1 MLTTKLTVSAV
12 LVAALTL
19 AGITSVGVPS
29 ASAATNPTIVQT
41 TINNIVYTV
50 NTRSPGLGATVSGY
64 TAYFGN
70 PKVAVVSSRVTIKG
84 VSYAVTSIGKKA
96 FFQSN
101 FTGFSL
107 PNTITSIGAYAFA
120 NYYLAGG
127 MVIPDSVT
135 DIAEYAFYQTSF
147 NGQLTLGNGV
157 KTIGRYAFSNAT
169 VGSLTIPNSVTTIG
183 EGAFFDSN
191 VTSLTLGSS
200 VTTIGE
206 RAFMYTNVPTLVIPN
221 SVTSIGD
228 RAFESAGVTT
238 LTLGSGLQTIESS
251 AFAYNN
257 GLASVVIPDS
267 VTTIGEYAFYN
278 NALANLTLGRSVQT
292 IGNGAFRNNVLTAV
306 TIPDQV
312 TVIGNAAFQNNRLAS
327 LTLGSAVETIGVQ
340 AFAENGAF
348 TGNLIIPASV
358 STIGAGAFRGGGTF
372 DQVVLPDGLT
382 EIADELFRETRV
394 KSVVIP
400 DTVTEIG
407 YAAFAVSNLESLT
420 LPSSVVTIGEG
431 AFAVSNVESLT
442 IPDSVTSIGDSA
454 FISGQ
459 LTSLTIGDSVTVI
472 GDEAFRNNIIE
483 ALTIGDSV
491 EIIGSSAFFDNR
503 FSRLDIPNSVK
514 QIGNE
519 AFSSPHLTEVIMS
532 RNIVSIGGAAFE
544 PIGTTP
550 DRLNVYM
557 TGTTP
562 PSTVSGAATEMAS
575 FMTPPGS
582 PSSTVYYP
590 PANPDLY
597 GANWEMYPS
606 SFAVGVLFD
615 ANGYGTNPAPQL
627 TPGSSTMTASAPSDP
642 SAGVATFQ
650 GWFTERVGGTK
661 FNFANPVTG
670 IVRLYAQWGA
680 SFENTATPTIQGVAK
695 VGETLVAHA
704 GTWSPEPTLSYEW
717 RRSGSTSIIST
728 DSTYVVTPEDFGL
741 TLNVTVK
748 ARADGYQTRE
758 VTSASTAAVLPA
770 AFTVAPTPTIVGT
783 PAVGRLLRASA
794 GDWVEPA
801 AFTYT
806 WKSIST
812 TNVTTTVG
820 TGDTYTVA
828 PADLGKKITLTV
840 TAALAGYVTTSKVSA
855 LTATVATGTF
865 TSAPA
870 PTISGTAVFGQTLT
884 AVTGTW
890 SSSPTITYQWR
901 RSGSTTVIGTAARY
915 TLGAA
920 DIGKTLTVTVTATK
934 TGFLTTSKSSVA
946 TATVALAT
954 FATAPTPTITGAAV
968 FGETLRAVT
977 GTWSNAP
984 GFTYQWKRSGLTT
997 AIGTAAAYTL
1007 TAADIGKTI
1016 TVTVT
1021 ATKSGFTTLSKTSLA
1036 TAAVASATF
1045 TTAPNPTISGTATVG
1060 QPLTA
1065 VTTGWVPNVGVS
1077 YAYEWKRSDTAG
1089 GVGTT
1094 VGSLDKYTLAPGD
1107 RGKFITVTVTATK
1120 TGYITTSR
1128 TSLPTSAVG

>member
-1 MLTTKLTVSAV
+1 MPQTKLTVSAV

-19 AGITSVGVPS
+19 AGITSVGVSS
-29 ASAATNPTIVQT
+29 ASAAPNPTIVQT
-41 TINNIVYTV
+41 TVNNIVYTV

-64 TAYFGN
+64 TYSTN
-70 PKVAVVSSRVTIKG
+70 TAVISPRVTIKG
-84 VSYAVTSIGKKA
+84 VSYPVTTIGKYA
-96 FFQSN
+96 FHRSQFS
-101 FTGFSL
+101 GFSL
-107 PNTITSIGAYAFA
+107 PNTITSIGPFAFA
-120 NYYLAGG
+120 GVIIITGG
-127 MVIPDSVT
+127 LVIPDSVT
-135 DIAEYAFYQTSF
+135 DIADYAFFSALL
-147 NGQLTLGNGV
+147 NRQLTLGNGL
-157 KTIGRYAFSNAT
+157 KTIGRFAFNESL
-169 VGSLTIPNSVTTIG
+169 VGPLTIPNSVTTIG
-183 EGAFFDSN
+183 DGAFADAGA
-191 VTSLTLGSS
+191 TSLSLGNS
-200 VTTIGE
+200 VTTIGA
-206 RAFMYTNVPTLVIPN
+206 RAFEGNRLPSVVIPN
-221 SVTSIGD
+221 SVTSVGYQ
-228 RAFESAGVTT
+228 AFMGCETT
-238 LTLGSGLQTIESS
+238 SLTLGTGLQTIESGVFQGNYLRS
-251 AFAYNN
+251 I
-257 GLASVVIPDS
+257 VIPDS
-267 VTTIGEYAFYN
+267 VTTVGEYAFEG
-278 NALANLTLGRSVQT
+278 NAAPRLTLGRSVQT
-292 IGNGAFRNNVLTAV
+292 IGNGAFASNRFEAV
-306 TIPDQV
+306 IIPDSV
-312 TVIGNAAFQNNRLAS
+312 TFIGNSAFVSNRMVS
-327 LTLGSAVETIGVQ
+327 LTLGNAVETIGTE
-340 AFAENGAF
+340 AFADNILS
-348 TGNLIIPASV
+348 GNLTIPASV
-358 STIGAGAFRGGGTF
+358 STLGDAAFLLAGSL
-372 DQVVLPDGLT
+372 DHVELPDGLT
-382 EIADELFRETRV
+382 EIADNAFRFTTMR
-394 KSVVIP
+394 SVAIP
-400 DTVTEIG
+400 DSVTEIG
-407 YAAFAVSNLESLT
+407 INAFNRSNLESLT
-420 LPSSVVTIGEG
+420 LPSALAIIGEG
-431 AFAVSNVESLT
+431 AFYDQNFTSLT
-442 IPDSVTSIGDSA
+442 IPDSVTSIGIDS
-454 FISGQ
+454 FGGGE
-459 LTSLTIGDSVTVI
+459 LTSLTLGDSVTEI
-472 GDEAFRNNIIE
+472 GDRAFRNNVIE

-519 AFSSPHLTEVIMS
+519 AFSSPNLTEVIMS
-532 RNIVSIGGAAFE
+532 RNIVSIGEAAFE

-550 DRLNVYM
+550 NRLNVYM

-562 PSTVSGAATEMAS
+562 PSTVTGAATEMAS

-590 PANPDLY
+590 PATPDAY
-597 GANWEMYPS
+597 GANWQGYPS
-606 SFAVGVLFD
+606 NSTVGVIFD
-615 ANGYGTNPAPQL
+615 ANGFGANPARQL
-627 TPGSSTMTASAPSDP
+627 ATGSSTMTALAPSDP

-650 GWFTERVGGTK
+650 GWFTERVGGTR

-670 IVRLYAQWGA
+670 IVRLYAQWGT
-680 SFENTATPTIQGVAK
+680 SFETSPTPTIQGVAK
-695 VGETLVAHA
+695 VGETLVANA

-748 ARADGYQTRE
+748 ARSDGYQTRE

-770 AFTVAPTPTIVGT
+770 TFTVAPTPTIVGT

-828 PADLGKKITLTV
+828 AADLGKKITLTV
-840 TAALAGYVTTSKVSA
+840 TATLAGYVTTSKVSA

-870 PTISGTAVFGQTLT
+870 PTIYGTAVFGQTLT

-890 SSSPTITYQWR
+890 SSSPTFTYQWR

-920 DIGKTLTVTVTATK
+920 DIGKNLTVTVTATK

-946 TATVALAT
+946 TATVASAT

-984 GFTYQWKRSGLTT
+984 GFTYQWKRSGST
-997 AIGTAAAYTL
+997 AVIGTADSYTL
-1007 TAADIGKTI
+1007 TAADIGKAI
-1016 TVTVT
+1016 TVTVVG
-1021 ATKSGFTTLSKTSLA
+1021 TKSGFTTVSKTSLA

-1045 TTAPNPTISGTATVG
+1045 STAPNPTISGTATVG
-1060 QPLTA
+1060 QILTA

-1077 YAYEWKRSDTAG
+1077 FTYEWKRADTAG

-1094 VGSLDKYTLAPGD
+1094 VGSLDKYTLTPAD
-1107 RGKFITVTVTATK
+1107 RGKFITVTVTAK
-1120 TGYITTSR
+1120 KAGYADTTRISSS
-1128 TSLPTSAVG
+1128 TAAVG